1 MVIKIFPN
9 RLEYI
14 ELNQLLG
21 GSFIIK
27 SLKWQFIVSILV
39 AIGFV
44 YINFSTIEF
53 IEDKR
58 DPAIRVIFFLI
69 MIFSVFNA
77 GLLSEKYIQSKKR

>member
-1 MVIKIFPN
+1 MLYQF
-9 RLEYI
+9 
-14 ELNQLLG
+14 LG

-58 DPAIRVIFFLI
+58 DPAIRIIFFLI
-69 MIFSVFNA
+69 MILSVFNA
-77 GLLSEKYIQSKKR
+77 GLLSEKYIQSKKK